1 MLGARHEMYRFFC
14 GVAAVA
20 SLLSKNDWGQG
31 ATGQPVTASTLNH
44 GQHLFCLPPW
54 SDVLPCML
62 PPLGRRA
69 IGEARRRPKQRRIQR
84 LPLRLAQA
92 EARRRVKASHREHV
106 GGRREISRLRSAAQ
120 RQVSNHVSAHSPLRA
135 FCMYVLC
142 MPPPTPPPTH
152 HTQHEARKLYCALV
166 LLLALMGNLARLS

>member
-92 EARRRVKASHREHV
+92 EARQRVKASHGEHV
-106 GGRREISRLRSAAQ
+106 GAVERLAGSVLQRSAKYQ
-120 RQVSNHVSAHSPLRA
+120 TTYLLIHRFELSVCTYSVCRRRRRRPH
-135 FCMYVLC
+135 
-142 MPPPTPPPTH
+142 TTH
-152 HTQHEARKLYCALV
+152 NMRPA
-166 LLLALMGNLARLS
+166 NSIARLCYFWR